1 MVLKTKV
8 AVFISGTGS
17 NLKSLIKFS
26 KKKKSPI
33 SIDLIISNNPKAKGL
48 GFSFPLSGNAVFN
61 TTFTTREVIRTN
73 LINWLLTNKGER
85 VFRPNFGANLRALL
99 FENIQDST
107 MDDIQASIQRDINL
121 FFPNVTVRQ
130 IAFNNEP
137 DLNEIN
143 FTLTYEVV
151 NLGIIDNLDI
161 LIQ

>member
-1 MVLKTKV
+1 MARLIQSKNPIDLQPSRAVGFGFPLDGD
-8 AVFISGTGS
+8 AVFI
-17 NLKSLIKFS
+17 
-26 KKKKSPI
+26 P
-33 SIDLIISNNPKAKGL
+33 
-48 GFSFPLSGNAVFN
+48 
-61 TTFTTREVIRTN
+61 TFTTREQTKAN
-73 LINWLLTNKGER
+73 LINYLLTNKGER